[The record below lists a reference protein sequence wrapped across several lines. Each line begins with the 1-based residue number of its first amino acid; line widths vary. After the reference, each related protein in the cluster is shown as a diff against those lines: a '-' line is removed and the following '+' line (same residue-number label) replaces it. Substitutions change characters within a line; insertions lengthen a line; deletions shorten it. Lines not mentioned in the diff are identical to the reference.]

1 MGNERRKLFWRSF
14 GASRPEALN
23 SELNPYGEELGDS
36 EEETLDCMEELAS
49 RLEGRANYDEAE
61 KLLSS
66 PIPELVFLASI
77 PCSSIVALV
86 V

>member
-1 MGNERRKLFWRSF
+1 M
-14 GASRPEALN
+14 
-23 SELNPYGEELGDS
+23 
-36 EEETLDCMEELAS
+36 DCMEELAS